1 MECCSVSCPAL
12 QIYSFIHILH
22 RYLLHAFY
30 VLHIIPWDTGW
41 TELVNSGPGI
51 SINSSSNQQVHADG
65 DVGQGETVLDPTSE
79 LRFTWKPRVAGGN
92 GGEEEVFPPLGRC
105 QGEI

>member
-1 MECCSVSCPAL
+1 MDRTREFWA
-12 QIYSFIHILH
+12 
-22 RYLLHAFY
+22 
-30 VLHIIPWDTGW
+30 
-41 TELVNSGPGI
+41 GI

-92 GGEEEVFPPLGRC
+92 GGEEEVLTPVGVP
-105 QGEI
+105 GEKYEMRNSQHFSQ